1 MSLLRPMKGTLVS
14 SLKTLV
20 REAHLE
26 GRALL
31 LPGAYDSLSARII
44 QDLGFEAVYVTGAGL
59 ANSRL
64 GVPDI
69 GLVTLTE
76 LRDHV
81 ALLADAVDLP
91 LVVDADTG
99 FGNAVNVVRTVQ
111 LLERAGASALQL
123 EDQVFPKKCGHF
135 EGKAV
140 IPVDEMV
147 AKIKAAVDTR
157 RSDDLVIIARTDARA
172 ISSLDEALDRGHAYQ
187 EAGADVIFIEAPESI
202 EELTL
207 VGKSF
212 DVPLVANMV
221 EGGKTPAQSA
231 EELAQLGFSMVLFAN
246 AALRSAQKSVRE
258 VLAEIHKSGSTAAV
272 LDRLSSWEERQNGV
286 GKPHFDMLERKY
298 AVNGAS

>member
-1 MSLLRPMKGTLVS
+1 MTTL
-14 SLKTLV
+14 KNLV
-20 REAHLE
+20 RDAHAQ
-26 GRALL
+26 GRALM
-31 LPGAYDSLSARII
+31 LPGAYDALSARII
-44 QDLGFEAVYVTGAGL
+44 QDLGFKAVYVTGAGL

-91 LVVDADTG
+91 LVVDVDTG
-99 FGNAVNVVRTVQ
+99 FGNAVNVVRTVR
-111 LLERAGASALQL
+111 LMERAGASALQL

-140 IPVDEMV
+140 IPAQEMV

-157 RSDDLVIIARTDARA
+157 RSQDLLIIARTDARA
-172 ISSLDEALDRGHAYQ
+172 VSSLDEALERGHAYH
-187 EAGADVIFIEAPESI
+187 EAGADVIFIEAPESTD
-202 EELTL
+202 ELAL

-212 DVPLVANMV
+212 EVPLVANMV
-221 EGGKTPAQSA
+221 EGGKTPVHSA
-231 EELAQLGFSMVLFAN
+231 PELAELGYTLVLFAN

-258 VLAEIHKSGSTAAV
+258 VLQEIQRVGSTSEV
-272 LDRLSSWEERQNGV
+272 LDRMSTWEERQSGV
-286 GKPHFDMLERKY
+286 GKPHFDMLEQKY
-298 AVNGAS
+298 AVEGTS

>member
-1 MSLLRPMKGTLVS
+1 MSSFKGLVS
-14 SLKTLV
+14 G
-20 REAHLE
+20 AHSAE
-26 GRALL
+26 RALL
-31 LPGAYDSLSARII
+31 LPGAYDALSARII
-44 QDLGFEAVYVTGAGL
+44 EDLGFEAVYVTGAGL

-81 ALLADAVDLP
+81 ALLADSVDLP
-91 LVVDADTG
+91 LVVDMDTG
-99 FGNAVNVVRTVQ
+99 FGNAINVVRTVK

-135 EGKAV
+135 DGKAV
-140 IPVDEMV
+140 IPAKEMIS
-147 AKIKAAVDTR
+147 KIMAAVDTR
-157 RSDDLVIIARTDARA
+157 KSQDLLIIARTDARA
-172 ISSLDEALDRGHAYQ
+172 VSSLEEAIDRGHAYQ

-202 EELTL
+202 DELAI

-221 EGGKTPAQSA
+221 EGGKTPVQSA
-231 EELAQLGFSMVLFAN
+231 QELAELGFTLVLFAN

-258 VLAEIHKSGSTAAV
+258 VLQEIHRVGSTSAV
-272 LDRLSSWEERQNGV
+272 LDQMSTWEERQSGV
-286 GKPHFDMLERKY
+286 GKPYFDMLERKY
-298 AVNGAS
+298 AVEGTT

>member
-1 MSLLRPMKGTLVS
+1 MS

-20 REAHLE
+20 REAHSAS
-26 GRALL
+26 RAFL
-31 LPGAYDSLSARII
+31 LPGAYDALSARII

-91 LVVDADTG
+91 LVVDIDTG
-99 FGNAVNVVRTVQ
+99 FGNAVNVVRTVK
-111 LLERAGASALQL
+111 LMERAGASALQL

-135 EGKAV
+135 DGKAV
-140 IPVDEMV
+140 IPANEMV

-157 RSDDLVIIARTDARA
+157 RSQELLIIARTDARA
-172 ISSLDEALDRGHAYQ
+172 VSTLEEAVDRGHAYQ

-202 EELTL
+202 DELAI

-212 DVPLVANMV
+212 DVPLIANMV
-221 EGGKTPAQSA
+221 EGGKTPMQSA
-231 EELAQLGFSMVLFAN
+231 QELAELGFTLVLFAN
-246 AALRSAQKSVRE
+246 AALRSAQKSVRD
-258 VLAEIHKSGSTAAV
+258 VLQEIQRVGSTAAV
-272 LDRLSSWEERQNGV
+272 LDRMSTWEERQSGV
-286 GKPHFDMLERKY
+286 GKPYFDMLERKY
-298 AVNGAS
+298 AVEGTS

>member
-1 MSLLRPMKGTLVS
+1 MTLPSIKSLVQD
-14 SLKTLV
+14 
-20 REAHLE
+20 AHAE

-44 QDLGFEAVYVTGAGL
+44 QDLKFEAVYVTGAGL

-99 FGNAVNVVRTVQ
+99 FGNAMNVVRTVQ

-140 IPVDEMV
+140 IPADEMV
-147 AKIKAAVDTR
+147 AKVRAAVDTR
-157 RSDDLVIIARTDARA
+157 RSEDFLIIARTDARA
-172 ISSLDEALDRGHAYQ
+172 ISSLNEALDRGHAYR

-202 EELTL
+202 EELAL

-221 EGGKTPAQSA
+221 EGGKTPVQSA
-231 EELAQLGFSMVLFAN
+231 EALAELGFTMVLFAN
-246 AALRSAQKSVRE
+246 AALRSAQKVVRE
-258 VLAEIHKSGSTAAV
+258 VLQEIQRAGSTVVV
-272 LDRLSSWEERQNGV
+272 LDRMSSWEERQNGV
-286 GKPHFDMLERKY
+286 GKPYFDMLERKY
-298 AVNGAS
+298 AVEVST